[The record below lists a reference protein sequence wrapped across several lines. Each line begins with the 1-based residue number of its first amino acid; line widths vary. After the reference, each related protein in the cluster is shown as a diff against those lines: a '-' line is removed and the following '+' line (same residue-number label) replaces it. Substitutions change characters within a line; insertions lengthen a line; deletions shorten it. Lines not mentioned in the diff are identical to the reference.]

1 MATGTRAANR
11 VNLAGNDLSGGLP
24 DDADLM
30 LAEPPAPPF
39 DWVREGASVWLF
51 DEEGRFAIPR
61 IGVEAEPHSW
71 DNRRFAANFAFAD
84 GRVLQDAGVGPMPP
98 AFDEAGRPAVLGG
111 GPITFRCLEPF
122 RRWLVEFDGTVV
134 DTRVE
139 DQLAGTVDRSRRIA
153 LRYQFKLEMAVPPNI
168 QSITPEAFFKLGKGE
183 QRDAVSVGL
192 GLRFEQMLR
201 GEGELEV
208 DGIRRAVRVTGSRVK
223 RRSIRTDGLML
234 RGHCWQGAVFPDGRA
249 FGFEVRPVH
258 DDGFAP
264 WNRGFIYQDGRMHAA
279 RVEGVAWLD
288 RPQARGEDVSFA
300 LHSDLGVTR
309 ISGTTGLSTFRIAS
323 GELWGLNLQQGGALY
338 EWDGVKAWGMIERS
352 MPVPVRA
359 PGD

>member
-1 MATGTRAANR
+1 MVSGSGRADPVGRTGC
-11 VNLAGNDLSGGLP
+11 DLSGGLP
-24 DDADLM
+24 DEADLM
-30 LAEPPAPPF
+30 LAEPPQAPF

-51 DEEGRFAIPR
+51 DEEGRFAVPR

-84 GRVLQDAGVGPMPP
+84 GRVLQDAGLGPMPP
-98 AFDEAGRPAVLGG
+98 VFDEAGRPSVLGG

-122 RRWLVEFDGTVV
+122 RRWRVEFDGMVV
-134 DTRVE
+134 ETCVE
-139 DQLAGTVDRSRRIA
+139 DQLAGRVDRTRRVP
-153 LRYQFKLEMAVPPNI
+153 LRYRFELEMVVPPNI

-192 GLRFEQMLR
+192 GLRFEQLLR

-208 DGIRRAVRVTGSRVK
+208 DGQRRAVCVSGSRVK

-234 RGHCWQGAVFPDGRA
+234 RGHCWQAAVFPDGRA

-264 WNRGFIYQDGRMHAA
+264 WNRGFVYQDGRMHAA
-279 RVEGVAWLD
+279 RVEGVQWLGK
-288 RPQARGEDVSFA
+288 PVARGEDVSFE
-300 LHSDLGVTR
+300 LHSDVGVAR
-309 ISGTTGLSTFRIAS
+309 IRGTTGLSTFRIAS

-338 EWDGVKAWGMIERS
+338 EWDGQKAWGMIERS
-352 MPVPVRA
+352 MPLPARTTR
-359 PGD
+359 D